1 MVLMK
6 RNGNSTIFLITTV
19 VGLNIEQINR
29 GGLHEISDNFFI
41 LINKMELVD
50 VLRVYFSIYYSG
62 EDIRKELYDRIH
74 EYIRDRLSFM

>member
-50 VLRVYFSIYYSG
+50 VLIEFIFQYIILARIYARNYMTEFMNTSG
-62 EDIRKELYDRIH
+62 TA
-74 EYIRDRLSFM
+74 